1 MNRIQL
7 YFVNKHL
14 SSWPLLGL
22 VGRYPIRP
30 TPLLIVFPLP
40 ILTYVVYVIISDFM
54 SDFDILC
61 FSESHLDRTILD
73 ADLTFDTHE
82 SSIYRQ
88 DMTSHSGG
96 LIAYVSNSLFSKRR
110 YDLEHNLVHS
120 MWIEVKYRSTSF
132 LLCTVYRSPNTTVAF
147 WDYFNISLEKAL

>member
-1 MNRIQL
+1 ML
-7 YFVNKHL
+7 YSINFSGDIETNPGPISDTSNTTANCISIAHLNIRSISNK
-14 SSWPLLGL
+14 
-22 VGRYPIRP
+22 IE
-30 TPLLIVFPLP
+30 F
-40 ILTYVVYVIISDFM
+40 ISDFM

-110 YDLEHNLVHS
+110 YDLKHNLVHS
-120 MWIEVKYRSTSF
+120 M
-132 LLCTVYRSPNTTVAF
+132 
-147 WDYFNISLEKAL
+147 